1 MAEELE
7 QEEIFSIQKF
17 VSKDFVKSDYSS
29 LIPNNDF
36 ERLEEFRKYL
46 TEKMKNML
54 DNNYDLLINTLYR
67 IDISEKK
74 LSELFSSKNRE
85 AIPEKLA
92 DLIIERQ
99 IEKINFRKRYRQG
112 NL

>member
-1 MAEELE
+1 MNKDLNKD
-7 QEEIFSIQKF
+7 EIFSIQKF
-17 VSKDFVKSDYSS
+17 VTKDFIKNEYSS

-46 TEKMKNML
+46 TEKMKDLL
-54 DNNYDLLINTLYR
+54 DKNYNLLINTLYR

-74 LSELFSSKNRE
+74 LAELFSLKNKE
-85 AIPEKLA
+85 SIPQKLA

-99 IEKINFRKRYRQG
+99 IEKINFRKRYREG
-112 NL
+112 DL

>member
-1 MAEELE
+1 MNDKLK

-17 VSKDFVKSDYSS
+17 VSKEFVKSDYSS

-46 TEKMKNML
+46 TEKMKDML
-54 DNNYDLLINTLYR
+54 DNNYNLLINTLYR

-74 LSELFSSKNRE
+74 LSELFSSRNKE
-85 AIPEKLA
+85 SIPEKLA

-99 IEKINFRKRYRQG
+99 VEKINFRKRYREG

>member
-1 MAEELE
+1 MNEELNKD
-7 QEEIFSIQKF
+7 EIFSIQKF
-17 VSKDFVKSDYSS
+17 VSKDFVKNGYSS
-29 LIPNNDF
+29 LVPNNDY

-46 TEKMKNML
+46 TEKMKDML
-54 DNNYDLLINTLYR
+54 DKNYNLLINTLYR

-74 LSELFSSKNRE
+74 LAELFSSKNKE
-85 AIPEKLA
+85 FIPQKLA

-99 IEKINFRKRYRQG
+99 IEKINFRKRYREG

>member
-1 MAEELE
+1 MNNDLNK
-7 QEEIFSIQKF
+7 EEIISIQKF
-17 VSKDFVKSDYSS
+17 VSKDFVKNDYSS

-46 TEKMKNML
+46 TEKMRDLLYKNY
-54 DNNYDLLINTLYR
+54 NLLINTLYR

-74 LSELFSSKNRE
+74 LSELFSSRNKDI
-85 AIPEKLA
+85 IPEKLA

-99 IEKINFRKRYRQG
+99 IEKINFRKRYREG

>member
-1 MAEELE
+1 MNELNKEEV
-7 QEEIFSIQKF
+7 FSLQKS
-17 VSKDFVKSDYSS
+17 VSKDFIKSDLIS

-46 TEKMKNML
+46 TDKMKDML
-54 DNNYDLLINTLYR
+54 DHNYNLLINTLYR

-74 LSELFSSKNRE
+74 LSELFSSKNKE
-85 AIPEKLA
+85 SIPEKLA
-92 DLIIERQ
+92 DLIIKRQ
-99 IEKINFRKRYRQG
+99 IEKINFRKLYREG

>member
-1 MAEELE
+1 MTKELNKD
-7 QEEIFSIQKF
+7 EIFSIQKF
-17 VSKDFVKSDYSS
+17 VSKDFVKNDYSS
-29 LIPNNDF
+29 LVPNNDY

-46 TEKMKNML
+46 TDKMKDML
-54 DNNYDLLINTLYR
+54 DKNYNLLINTLYR

-74 LSELFSSKNRE
+74 LAELFSAKNKDS
-85 AIPEKLA
+85 IPQKLA

-99 IEKINFRKRYRQG
+99 IEKINYRKRYREG

>member
-1 MAEELE
+1 MEELKK
-7 QEEIFSIQKF
+7 EEIFSVQKA
-17 VSKDFVKSDYSS
+17 VSKDFVKSDFTS

-46 TEKMKNML
+46 TEKLAEML
-54 DNNYDLLINTLYR
+54 DSNFNLLVNTLYR
-67 IDISEKK
+67 IDISENKF
-74 LSELFSSKNRE
+74 SELFSGKDRNN
-85 AIPEKLA
+85 IPEKLA

-99 IEKINFRKRYRQG
+99 IQKIRFRQQYKEG

>member
-1 MAEELE
+1 MNDELK

-17 VSKDFVKSDYSS
+17 VSKEFVKSDHSS

-46 TEKMKNML
+46 TEKMKDML
-54 DNNYDLLINTLYR
+54 DNNYNLLINTLYR
-67 IDISEKK
+67 IDINEKK
-74 LSELFSSKNRE
+74 LSELFSSKNKE
-85 AIPEKLA
+85 SIPEKLA

-99 IEKINFRKRYRQG
+99 VEKINFRKRYREG

>member
-1 MAEELE
+1 MNKELNKEEV
-7 QEEIFSIQKF
+7 SSVQKF
-17 VSKDFVKSDYSS
+17 VSKDFVKNDYSS

-36 ERLEEFRKYL
+36 EKLEEFRKYL
-46 TEKMKNML
+46 TEKMKDML
-54 DNNYDLLINTLYR
+54 DKNYNLLINTLYR

-74 LSELFSSKNRE
+74 LSELFSSKNKE
-85 AIPEKLA
+85 SIPEKLS

-99 IEKINFRKRYRQG
+99 IEKIEFRRRYREG

>member
-1 MAEELE
+1 MNEELNK
-7 QEEIFSIQKF
+7 EEIFSIQKF
-17 VSKDFVKSDYSS
+17 VSKDFVKNDYSS
-29 LIPNNDF
+29 LVPNNDY

-46 TEKMKNML
+46 TDKMKDML
-54 DNNYDLLINTLYR
+54 DKNYNLLINTLYR

-74 LSELFSSKNRE
+74 LSELFSAKNKE
-85 AIPEKLA
+85 SIPQKLA

-99 IEKINFRKRYRQG
+99 IEKINYRRRYREG